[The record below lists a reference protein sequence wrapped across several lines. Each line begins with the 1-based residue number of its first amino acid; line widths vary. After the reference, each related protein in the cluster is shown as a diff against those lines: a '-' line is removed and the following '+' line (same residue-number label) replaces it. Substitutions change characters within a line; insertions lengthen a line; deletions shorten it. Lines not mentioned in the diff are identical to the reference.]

1 LVDRNTSEV
10 PVAFQSLSLTKP
22 STNVVNPPA
31 TPPNYGFPCNARYNY
46 SGIGGLSGLFVVD
59 GVTLLAGYRV
69 FVVNALDAVQ
79 SGLYSASAG
88 AWYRAQD
95 MIVGDDAA
103 ATRFVVT
110 AGTVYSNTNWVCTN
124 SVGAGIVGTDPL
136 FFDPYSL
143 GSPAYTVATGG
154 TVTDVN
160 IGGILYRLHTFTS
173 SGTFTVTQLGNSNVV
188 DYLVV
193 AGGGSGGGSGGSGG
207 GGGGGVRS
215 SVSTVAL
222 GAYPVVVGPGGT
234 AYTTANG
241 WRGNSGGNSSWNGV
255 VSIGGG
261 AGAGAFSA
269 VGSAA
274 LAGGSGGG
282 GSRLVT
288 AAGAGTAGQGFA
300 GGIGRVFSAS
310 NAPGGGGGGAGGVG
324 GAPTGTPA
332 QGAGG
337 VGGVGLQLSITGT
350 PTYYGGGGGGAF
362 YQYGI
367 NPTSFAPGGLGG
379 GGIGGFS
386 TFSTSFSG
394 TAGTNGLGGGGGAAG
409 RTATGANPT
418 PGGSGVVI
426 IRYQIG

>member
-1 LVDRNTSEV
+1 MTKYQ
-10 PVAFQSLSLTKP
+10 ALSLTKP

-31 TPPNYGFPCNARYNY
+31 TPPNYGFPCNVRYNY

-124 SVGAGIVGTDPL
+124 SVGTGIVGTDPL
-136 FFDPYSL
+136 FFAPYSL

-160 IGGILYRLHTFTS
+160 IGGILYRLHTFTA
-173 SGTFTVTQLGNSNVV
+173 SGTFTVTQVGNSNAVS
-188 DYLVV
+188 YLVV
-193 AGGGSGGGSGGSGG
+193 AGGGGGGIFGGAGG

-215 SVSTVAL
+215 STSTVAL
-222 GAYPVVVGPGGT
+222 GAYPVVVGLGGALGT
-234 AYTTANG
+234 APTNG
-241 WRGNSGGNSSWNGV
+241 RGTSGTNSSWNGI

-261 AGAGAFSA
+261 GGAGANNLPPPA
-269 VGSAA
+269 ITA
-274 LAGGSGGG
+274 LSGGSGGG
-282 GSRLVT
+282 GSRLAT
-288 AAGAGTAGQGFA
+288 APGAGTAGQGFA
-300 GGIGRVFSAS
+300 GGAAVVFSAS

-324 GAPTGTPA
+324 GAPTGVPA
-332 QGAGG
+332 QGKGG
-337 VGGVGLQLSITGT
+337 LGGVGLQLSITGT

-362 YQYGI
+362 YQFGI
-367 NPTSFAPGGLGG
+367 NPTSFAAGGLGG
-379 GGIGGFS
+379 GGIGGFNTS
-386 TFSTSFSG
+386 TLTFRG
-394 TAGTNGLGGGGGAAG
+394 TAGTNGLGGGCGAYAPAL
-409 RTATGANPT
+409 AT
-418 PGGSGVVI
+418 GGSGVVI

>member
-1 LVDRNTSEV
+1 MTKYQ
-10 PVAFQSLSLTKP
+10 ALSLTKP

-31 TPPNYGFPCNARYNY
+31 TPADFCFPCNVRYNY

-59 GVTLLAGYRV
+59 GVTLLDGYRV

-79 SGLYSASAG
+79 SGIYSARAG
-88 AWYRAQD
+88 AWSRSQD

-103 ATRFVVT
+103 ADRFSVT
-110 AGTVYSNTNWVCTN
+110 QGTVYSNTNWVCIN

-173 SGTFTVTQLGNSNVV
+173 SGTFTVTQLGNSNAV

-193 AGGGSGGGSGGSGG
+193 AGGGGGAIASGAGG

-215 SVSTVAL
+215 SSSTVAL
-222 GAYPVVVGPGGT
+222 GAYPVVVGLGGALGT
-234 AYTTANG
+234 APTNG
-241 WRGNSGGNSSWNGV
+241 RGTSGTNSSWNGI

-261 AGAGAFSA
+261 GGAGGTNLPPPAI
-269 VGSAA
+269 AA
-274 LAGGSGGG
+274 LSGGSGGG
-282 GSRLVT
+282 GSRLAT
-288 AAGAGTAGQGFA
+288 APGAGTAGQGFA
-300 GGIGRVFSAS
+300 GGAGVIYSVS
-310 NAPGGGGGGAGGVG
+310 NSPGGGGGGAGGAG
-324 GAPTGTPA
+324 GSGTGVPA

-337 VGGVGLQLSITGT
+337 VGGVGLQVSITGT
-350 PTYYGGGGGGAF
+350 PTYYGGGGGGSF
-362 YQYGI
+362 YQYGV
-367 NPTSFAPGGLGG
+367 NPVSFAPGGLGG
-379 GGIGGFS
+379 GGIGGFA
-386 TFSTSFSG
+386 TFSLSYRG
-394 TAGTNGLGGGGGAAG
+394 TAGTNGLGGGCGAFAPALS
-409 RTATGANPT
+409 T
-418 PGGSGVVI
+418 GGSGVVI